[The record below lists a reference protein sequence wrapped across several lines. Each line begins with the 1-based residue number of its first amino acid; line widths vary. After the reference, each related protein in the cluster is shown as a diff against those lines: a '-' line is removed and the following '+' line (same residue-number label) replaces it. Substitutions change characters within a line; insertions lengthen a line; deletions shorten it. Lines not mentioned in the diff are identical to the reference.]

1 MATGSRRG
9 RPKGSK
15 NTSKATTAGS
25 EQEQVQDTGSSE
37 EIPIVPP
44 VLTPEPEMQEGS
56 NPGDLFA
63 SEEEHSLE
71 IFHKGKK
78 WIFKYKDLTWGDKN
92 KCLDDAQQW
101 KDGEFQFSIS
111 KYYSMALTRMLTQ
124 TPVRPIT
131 EMTLTKLDRFVGEQ
145 LTSIVPQPMETPPD
159 IEAVKKV

>member
-1 MATGSRRG
+1 MATGRRG

-15 NTSKATTAGS
+15 NSPRASREGEVMVQA
-25 EQEQVQDTGSSE
+25 QDTGSSE
-37 EIPIVPP
+37 ETPIDSP

-63 SEEEHSLE
+63 SDEEKTLE

-111 KYYSMALTRMLTQ
+111 KYYSTALTRMLTQ

-159 IEAVKKV
+159 IDAVKKV

>member
-1 MATGSRRG
+1 MATGRRG

-15 NTSKATTAGS
+15 NSPRASREGEVMVQA
-25 EQEQVQDTGSSE
+25 QDTGSSE
-37 EIPIVPP
+37 ETPIDSP

-63 SEEEHSLE
+63 SDEEKTLE

-92 KCLDDAQQW
+92 RCLDDAQQW

-111 KYYSMALTRMLTQ
+111 KYYSTALTRMLTQ

-159 IEAVKKV
+159 IDAVKKV

>member
-1 MATGSRRG
+1 MAEAKRRG
-9 RPKGSK
+9 RPRKVVTEGE
-15 NTSKATTAGS
+15 AMVQ
-25 EQEQVQDTGSSE
+25 EQEVGSSD

-44 VLTPEPEMQEGS
+44 VASAPDIQEGS

-63 SEEEHSLE
+63 SEEEKILE
-71 IFHKGKK
+71 IFHQGKK

-111 KYYSMALTRMLTQ
+111 KYYSTALTRMLTQ

-145 LTSIVPQPMETPPD
+145 LTAIVPQPMETPPD
-159 IEAVKKV
+159 IEAVKKA

>member
-15 NTSKATTAGS
+15 NTSQATMAGA

-44 VLTPEPEMQEGS
+44 VASAPELQEGID
-56 NPGDLFA
+56 PGDLFA
-63 SEEEHSLE
+63 SDEEKSLE
-71 IFHKGKK
+71 IFNKGKK

-111 KYYSMALTRMLTQ
+111 KYYSVALTRMLTQ

-131 EMTLTKLDRFVGEQ
+131 ETTLMKLDRFVGEQ

-159 IEAVKKV
+159 TEAVKKA

>member
-1 MATGSRRG
+1 MATSGRRG

-15 NTSKATTAGS
+15 NSPTASKAG
-25 EQEQVQDTGSSE
+25 EVQVQAQDTGSSE
-37 EIPIVPP
+37 ESSS
-44 VLTPEPEMQEGS
+44 LEEGS

-63 SEEEHSLE
+63 SETERSIEVTHQ
-71 IFHKGKK
+71 GKK
-78 WIFKYKDLTWGDKN
+78 WIFKYRDLTWGDKN
-92 KCLDDAQQW
+92 KCLDDAQNW

-145 LTSIVPQPMETPPD
+145 LTAIVPQPMETPPD
-159 IEAVKKV
+159 IEAVKKA

>member
-1 MATGSRRG
+1 MATGSGRG

-15 NTSKATTAGS
+15 NTPKATTAGQ
-25 EQEQVQDTGSSE
+25 EQEQVQDMGSSE

-44 VLTPEPEMQEGS
+44 VASAPEIQEGS
-56 NPGDLFA
+56 DPGDLFA
-63 SEEEHSLE
+63 SEEERTLE

-92 KCLDDAQQW
+92 KCLDDAQNW

-111 KYYSMALTRMLTQ
+111 KYYSTALTRMLTQ

-131 EMTLTKLDRFVGEQ
+131 ELTLTELDRFVGEQ
-145 LTSIVPQPMETPPD
+145 LTAIVPQPMETPPD
-159 IEAVKKV
+159 LAAVKKV